1 MVTTWLL
8 TEKRESHVRQQLH
21 YCHTIMA
28 LKCMTGCALDS
39 LFSKY
44 IQRATITKCTM
55 RNSQM
60 LNINIPL
67 YKTATGQRTL
77 HLIRTVELWNS
88 LASTLK
94 LKPTLKDFKLCLKRS
109 LTSNLFRDLIAF
121 VILI

>member
-77 HLIRTVELWNS
+77 HLIRTVKLWNS
-88 LASTLK
+88 LDSTLK

>member
-60 LNINIPL
+60 LNIPL
-67 YKTATGQRTL
+67 YKTATGQRTFYF
-77 HLIRTVELWNS
+77 RTVELWNS
-88 LASTLK
+88 LASALK

-121 VILI
+121 LFLFN

>member
-21 YCHTIMA
+21 YCHAIMGF
-28 LKCMTGCALDS
+28 KCMTGCALDS

-67 YKTATGQRTL
+67 YKTATGQRTFYF
-77 HLIRTVELWNS
+77 RTVELWKS
-88 LASTLK
+88 LDSALK